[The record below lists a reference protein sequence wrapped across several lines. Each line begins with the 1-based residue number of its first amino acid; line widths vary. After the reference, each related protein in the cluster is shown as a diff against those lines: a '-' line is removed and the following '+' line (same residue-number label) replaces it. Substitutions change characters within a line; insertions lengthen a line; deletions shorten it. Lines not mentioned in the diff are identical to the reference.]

1 MKYNLITK
9 NTVVAMESAEVYFC
23 LTKEIESKFYDFGF
37 NIFTEQQGEICPI
50 YYFSL
55 SNDNYNF
62 LLSNNYEDEGNS
74 SKNII
79 LLDDANNFIKS
90 ININFVLN
98 KNFVTEI
105 NLEETSIDKDKI
117 DINEY
122 GIKKEKENIIKQLEE
137 LEIKLQLIKEIKE
150 SL

>member
-23 LTKEIESKFYDFGF
+23 LTKEIESKFNDFGF

-62 LLSNNYEDEGNS
+62 LLSNNYEDEENS

>member
-23 LTKEIESKFYDFGF
+23 LTKEIESKFNDFGF
-37 NIFTEQQGEICPI
+37 NIFIEQQGEICPI

-55 SNDNYNF
+55 SNDNDNF

>member
-23 LTKEIESKFYDFGF
+23 LTKEIESKFNNFGF

>member
-23 LTKEIESKFYDFGF
+23 LTKEIESKFNDFGF